1 MKKKNSLTLFSVGF
15 TVLIMSF
22 FVLSP
27 LAVNAEMKSVEL
39 SFAGTFPPKASPY
52 KKAFL
57 PWSKEIEKQ
66 TNGKVKVKFYFTQ
79 TLAKD
84 KDQYDAVVDGIAD
97 VGWIAH
103 SMKPGRFP
111 LISVME
117 LPFLTSNTFAGAKVL
132 GELYNKYPQ
141 MRKEHDDVH
150 VLFLWT
156 TLPYEIHTSKKPV
169 RTLEDIKGM
178 KLACPTGAAST
189 LKMLGATP
197 VTVGLAD
204 VYQAAQK
211 GVTDGVAFAWG
222 IFKARKIYEVTKYH
236 TNIHMGG
243 LPYWSAMNKRTW
255 KKLPPDIQKTI
266 TRITTDMMPETLS
279 RAVTGEMQK
288 GISIVKE
295 RGQEII
301 EVSSEERARWVAA
314 CKPAYSKWVKAMEAK
329 GLPGQAVLTDALA
342 LMEKYSK
349 Q

>member
-1 MKKKNSLTLFSVGF
+1 MKKAIMANVGF
-15 TVLIMSF
+15 IFLLMALFLLS
-22 FVLSP
+22 SP
-27 LAVNAEMKSVEL
+27 LAKAEAKSVEL

-52 KKAFL
+52 RKAFL
-57 PWSKEIEKQ
+57 PWSKEVEKR

-97 VGWIAH
+97 MGWMAH

-117 LPFLTSNTFAGAKVL
+117 LPFLSPSTFVGAQVI
-132 GELYNKYPQ
+132 GDLYNKYPQ
-141 MRKEHDDVH
+141 IRKEHDDVH
-150 VLFLWT
+150 LLFLWT

-169 RTLEDIKGM
+169 RKLEDIRGM
-178 KLACPTGAAST
+178 KLACPPGAAAT
-189 LKMLGATP
+189 LQMLGATP
-197 VTVGLAD
+197 VTMGLSD

-236 TNIHMGG
+236 TNIHLGG

-255 KKLPPDIQKTI
+255 NKLSPDIQETI
-266 TRITTDMMPETLS
+266 TRITTEMMPETLC

-288 GISIVKE
+288 GIKIVRE
-295 RGQEII
+295 RGQEVI
-301 EVSSEERARWVAA
+301 EVSPKERARWVAVSR
-314 CKPAYSKWVKAMEAK
+314 PAYDKWLKDMERK
-329 GLPGQAVLTDALA
+329 GLPGKAVLDDALM
-342 LMEKYSK
+342 LVEKYRK
-349 Q
+349 K

>member
-1 MKKKNSLTLFSVGF
+1 MKKTNFFSVGF
-15 TVLIMSF
+15 IFILMSF
-22 FVLSP
+22 IVMSP
-27 LAVNAEMKSVEL
+27 SMAQAEMKPVEL

-66 TNGKVKVKFYFTQ
+66 TNGLVKVKFYFTQ

-97 VGWIAH
+97 IGWMAH
-103 SMKPGRFP
+103 SMKTGRFP

-117 LPFLTSNTFAGAKVL
+117 LPFLCSNTFVGARVL

-156 TLPYEIHTSKKPV
+156 TLPYEIHTTKKPV
-169 RTLEDIKGM
+169 RKLEDIKGM
-178 KLACPTGAAST
+178 KLACPPGAAAT
-189 LKMLGATP
+189 LQMLGATP
-197 VTVGLAD
+197 VTMGLAD

-236 TNIHMGG
+236 TNIHLGG

-255 KKLPPDIQKTI
+255 NKLSPDIQKTI
-266 TRITTDMMPETLS
+266 TKITTDMMPDTLC

-288 GISIVKE
+288 GIKIVKE

-301 EVSSEERARWVAA
+301 EVSPEERARWVAVS
-314 CKPAYSKWVKAMEAK
+314 KPAYDKWVKVMEAK
-329 GLPGQAVLTDALA
+329 GLPGKAVLNDALI
-342 LMEKYSK
+342 LVEKYSK
-349 Q
+349 K